1 MLTDQLN
8 LMSSWNSSLQDRGMA
23 EMYTMKLSKYVRG
36 SEWYIVCNCSEKFAI
51 IANVTIQFTLP
62 LPFLSD
68 SQGRNSEILFWLMGV
83 KKTFNKCWIVICGI
97 SCFSLPFLWLDLLLL
112 FPLGFQDV
120 WHRWATFMKINYS
133 TFNFFFR
140 FLGHCMNYTLN
151 TLWAINGTTL

>member
-1 MLTDQLN
+1 MSPKFLSYFFLISCTRLNKWMWFQDTNVTLPFFFGLFMLTDQLN

-51 IANVTIQFTLP
+51 IANVTIQFTLS

-68 SQGRNSEILFWLMGV
+68 SQGRNSEILFWLMHSMQLMGV

-97 SCFSLPFLWLDLLLL
+97 SCFSLPFLWLDLL
-112 FPLGFQDV
+112 
-120 WHRWATFMKINYS
+120 
-133 TFNFFFR
+133 
-140 FLGHCMNYTLN
+140 
-151 TLWAINGTTL
+151 